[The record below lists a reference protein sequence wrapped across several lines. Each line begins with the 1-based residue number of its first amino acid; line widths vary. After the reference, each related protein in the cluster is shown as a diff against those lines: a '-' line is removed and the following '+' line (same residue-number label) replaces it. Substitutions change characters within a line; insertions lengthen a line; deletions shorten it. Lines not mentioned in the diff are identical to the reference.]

1 MLAPLLALAVAA
13 AAAPAASTDTA
24 KAAPKVSELRA
35 LEISVLNS
43 PACDK
48 RDEDVN
54 ELAPDLKEKFSL
66 ISCEYKSG
74 LSMVLLAPKDVM
86 ANRRLDYRSIKDG
99 AQTIRLTGARFFG
112 HYLVL
117 EFEGQVQY
125 LDLLKPDPEIAGF
138 SPAGF
143 VSQGTA
149 TRFEDVEAFADALR
163 NYMGIASSDTDAA
176 AADDVVARLPEHAAG
191 KPYRLTASVNARGEL
206 IVVAR
211 IGARSVKLWP
221 TSVRRL
227 RK

>member
-1 MLAPLLALAVAA
+1 MIAPLLALAVAA
-13 AAAPAASTDTA
+13 AAASTETV
-24 KAAPKVSELRA
+24 KAPPKISELEA
-35 LEISVLNS
+35 LEASVLKS
-43 PACDK
+43 PACEK
-48 RDEDVN
+48 RADDGK
-54 ELAPDLKEKFSL
+54 ELSPDLKEKFSL
-66 ISCEYKSG
+66 LSCEYKSG

-99 AQTIRLTGARFFG
+99 ARTIRLTGARFFG

-143 VSQGTA
+143 VSEGTA

-163 NYMGIASSDTDAA
+163 NYMGIGSTDTDAA
-176 AADDVVARLPEHAAG
+176 AADDVVARLPDLAGG
-191 KPYRLTASVNARGEL
+191 KPYRLTASINGRGEL
-206 IVVAR
+206 IAVAKT
-211 IGARSVKLWP
+211 GGRSIKLWP